1 MKTILVALS
10 LTNPAIALQHSQ
22 RNLRTS
28 GIYFILSLSALLMYF
43 VPSQSMR
50 ANSILNGGFE
60 TPVVTSS
67 SGYEYRTGSSIDNWN
82 IVTFGSGSNVGE
94 VQFNATY
101 HPVDAGLQS
110 LQMVTPGDYIYQSF
124 ATSVGTLYHV
134 SFDLSA
140 YDSNGGILGVS
151 VGGPFID
158 FIGTDA
164 FYASYGFDFTATAL
178 TSTLTFRDD
187 GTFNSRGE
195 AFQFPHFDNVVVN
208 AAAVVPDAGSTF
220 SLLSLA
226 LVALV
231 GAIRLRSPR
240 SA

>member
-1 MKTILVALS
+1 MRPHHLHRLQHALS
-10 LTNPAIALQHSQ
+10 FVFLSFATVVFIAPTSAVA
-22 RNLRTS
+22 NLIVNS
-28 GIYFILSLSALLMYF
+28 GFD
-43 VPSQSMR
+43 
-50 ANSILNGGFE
+50 
-60 TPVVTSS
+60 TPVVTSP

-101 HPVDAGLQS
+101 HPVGAGFQS
-110 LQMVTPGDYIYQSF
+110 LQMVTPADYIYQSF

-151 VGGPFID
+151 VGGPFQD
-158 FIGTDA
+158 FTGTNA
-164 FYASYGFDFTATAL
+164 FYTSYSFDFTATAL

-208 AAAVVPDAGSTF
+208 AAALPDAGSTF

-226 LVALV
+226 LAALV
-231 GAIRLRSPR
+231 GASRLCSFR
-240 SA
+240 AA